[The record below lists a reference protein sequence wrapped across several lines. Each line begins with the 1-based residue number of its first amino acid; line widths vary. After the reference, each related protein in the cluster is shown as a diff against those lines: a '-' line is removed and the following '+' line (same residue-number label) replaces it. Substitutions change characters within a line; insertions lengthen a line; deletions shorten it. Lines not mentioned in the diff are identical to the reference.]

1 MNPLIQGA
9 LLSLLP
15 FTELR
20 LSIPL
25 TIANGGNPL
34 STFLVCTFANILV
47 IPLVFIFLNYIHS
60 KIIHINSYSKLFNRL
75 LRRIRPKSE
84 KIKGKIE
91 LIGLPAL
98 TLFVAIPLPVTGA
111 YTGTVIAWLLGL
123 NSKKSFLAIA
133 SGVLIAGII
142 VTALSSGIILAFN
155 SF

>member
-1 MNPLIQGA
+1 MNPLVQGA

-25 TIANGGNPL
+25 TIANGGNL
-34 STFLVCTFANILV
+34 ILTFLVCTFANILV
-47 IPLVFIFLNYIHS
+47 IPFVFVFLNYIHS
-60 KIIHINSYSKLFNRL
+60 RLIHLNLYSKLFNRL
-75 LRRIRPKSE
+75 LKRIRPKSE
-84 KIKGKIE
+84 KIKEKIE

-98 TLFVAIPLPVTGA
+98 TLFVAIPLPATGA
-111 YTGTVIAWLLGL
+111 YTGTIIAWLLGL

-133 SGVLIAGII
+133 AGVIIAGVI
-142 VTALSSGIILAFN
+142 VTALSSGIISAFN